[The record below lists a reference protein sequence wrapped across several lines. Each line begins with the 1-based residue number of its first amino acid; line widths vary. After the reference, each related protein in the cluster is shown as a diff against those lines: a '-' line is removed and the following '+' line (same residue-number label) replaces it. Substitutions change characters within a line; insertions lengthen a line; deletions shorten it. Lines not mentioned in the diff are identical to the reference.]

1 MDYKLICQALSN
13 RWRWRQTR
21 SQLARVTIVSQFYPP
36 DFAATGQFIDQISQ
50 GLAARGIQNLVLSGQ
65 PGYAF
70 HCDRAERIE
79 FHPNRCIRRT
89 SLSRFWPQRIRGR
102 VVNSLL
108 FSLRTFLRLFRQA
121 RRGDLL
127 LFTTEPAYLPVMGW
141 FTRLLTRSPYV
152 LLLYDIYPDIAVSLG
167 VVSRSQL
174 LVRLWTWLQQR
185 ALASAEEVIVL
196 SSTMAAH
203 LRHHYPD
210 VETPISVLPSWADPE
225 LIRPL
230 AKADNWFVQRHG
242 LQDSFTVL
250 YSGNQGRCH
259 DLNTLLDAAQLL
271 RDQSGIQMLIVGAGA
286 QHQQLV
292 ARVKQQDLSNV
303 RFLPYQDAEALPAL
317 LAAADL
323 AVVSLLA
330 SAEGQV
336 APSKLYGHL
345 AAGSAVALICSPHSY
360 LRKELELGGFGAA
373 FDTGQASELAR
384 FIRHLA
390 ADHNRCQ
397 QFGQAARQHLL
408 ATATP
413 DIVLQAYADLLSRH
427 LPLGE
432 KSYASLLPDTVL
444 GISCTT

>member
-1 MDYKLICQALSN
+1 MDFKLMRQAMRD
-13 RWRWRQTR
+13 RWRWRNTR
-21 SQLARVTIVSQFYPP
+21 SQLARVTIVSQFFPP
-36 DFAATGQFIDQISQ
+36 DFAATGQFIDQISR

-70 HCDRAERIE
+70 HSDRADRIE

-108 FSLRTFLRLFRQA
+108 FSLRTFLRLLRQA

-127 LFTTEPAYLPVMGW
+127 LFSTEPAYLPVIGW
-141 FTRLLTRSPYV
+141 FTRLLTRAPYV

-167 VVSRSQL
+167 VVSRSHP
-174 LVRLWTWLQQR
+174 LVRLWFLLQER
-185 ALASAEEVIVL
+185 ALDSAEEVIVL
-196 SSTMAAH
+196 SSSMAEH
-203 LRHHYPD
+203 LRSHYP
-210 VETPISVLPSWADPE
+210 EIATPISVLPSWADPQW
-225 LIRPL
+225 IQPL
-230 AKADNWFVQRHG
+230 PKAENWFVQRHS
-242 LQDSFTVL
+242 LQNIFIVL

-259 DLNTLLDAAQLL
+259 DLTTLLDAASLL
-271 RDQSGIQMLIVGAGA
+271 QDEQRIRVLIVGSGA
-286 QHQQLV
+286 QHDQLV
-292 ARVKQQDLSNV
+292 SRVNQESLGNV
-303 RFLPYQDAEALPAL
+303 MFLPYQDANALPTL

-360 LRKELELGGFGAA
+360 LRDELERGRFGAA
-373 FDTGQASELAR
+373 FGTGQAKELAL
-384 FIRHLA
+384 FIRQLA
-390 ADHNRCQ
+390 EDPVRCQ
-397 QFGQAARQHLL
+397 QLGQAARQHLL

-413 DIVLQAYADLLSRH
+413 DIVLEAYADLLSRH

-432 KSYASLLPDTVL
+432 KSYASPLPQT
-444 GISCTT
+444 SPKFT